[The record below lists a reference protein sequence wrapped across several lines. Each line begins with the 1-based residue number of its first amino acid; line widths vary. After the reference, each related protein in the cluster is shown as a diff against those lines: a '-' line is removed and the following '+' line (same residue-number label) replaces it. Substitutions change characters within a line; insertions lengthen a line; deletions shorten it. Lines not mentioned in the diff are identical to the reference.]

1 MYVMSPVPLRH
12 ASSPTDSRPS
22 ASSSTPGLPDE
33 LLDDA
38 RRRMAAL
45 AVVIAGL
52 FSLFVTLMT
61 IGWATDSI
69 PQAYAE
75 GAPLRLALSATI
87 ISMSFLVWWLARK
100 SENAYLVT
108 CKLGFLYQLITVFIV
123 AYVRYA
129 LPRTADLVPAG
140 VSLAGILIIVFPLF
154 SPHASLRQ
162 AVVVAFLS
170 ALMEPAALG
179 LSIAHGA
186 PVPTPLSWIGHVLP
200 TFICAA
206 LAVIPALVFHRLSRD
221 VNKAR
226 RMGSY
231 QLIER
236 IGEGGMG
243 EVWRA
248 EHNMLARPAAV
259 KLIRADAMGS
269 GDRGMTTL
277 RRFEREAQATAA
289 LQSPHTISLYDFG
302 HSSDG
307 SFFYVMELL
316 DGVDLE
322 TLVARFGSV
331 PPDRVLH
338 FLRQICDSLI
348 EAHEAELV
356 HRDIKPA
363 NIFICRYGHRTDF
376 VKVLDFGLVKASEA
390 NGAAQTRL
398 TGENRTTGT
407 PAFMA
412 PEAALGKSEIDGR
425 ADLYALGCVA
435 YWLLTGRLV
444 FDGTTPVELAIQH
457 VQEQPAPPSK
467 LAELPIPAAL
477 EDIVMWCLQK
487 QPADR
492 PQTAR
497 ELLARLDSIELDE
510 TWSTDRSDA
519 WWAKHLPAERV
530 VSRATLDR
538 PLPRRLVPARS

>member
-1 MYVMSPVPLRH
+1 
-12 ASSPTDSRPS
+12 
-22 ASSSTPGLPDE
+22 
-33 LLDDA
+33 
-38 RRRMAAL
+38 MATLAL
-45 AVVIAGL
+45 VIAGL
-52 FSLFVTLMT
+52 FTTIICLMT

-69 PQAYAE
+69 PDGYRESAA
-75 GAPLRLALSATI
+75 LRLSLSLTI
-87 ISMSFLVWWLARK
+87 IGVSMAVWWLARK
-100 SENAYLVT
+100 SENAHLVT
-108 CKLGFLYQLITVFIV
+108 CKLGFFYQLITVFIV

-129 LPRTADLVPAG
+129 LPRTAELIPTGA
-140 VSLAGILIIVFPLF
+140 SLAGVLIIVFPLF
-154 SPHASLRQ
+154 SPHASIRQ
-162 AVVVAFLS
+162 AIMVAFMS
-170 ALMEPAALG
+170 AMMEPAALG
-179 LSIAHGA
+179 LSIAHGT
-186 PVPTPLSWIGHVLP
+186 PVPTTMSWIGHVMP

-221 VNKAR
+221 VNRAK

-231 QLIER
+231 QLVER

-259 KLIRADAMGS
+259 KLIRVDALGS

-289 LQSPHTISLYDFG
+289 LQSPHTISLFDFG
-302 HSSDG
+302 HSADG

-322 TLVARFGSV
+322 TLVARFGPI
-331 PPDRVLH
+331 PPERVLH
-338 FLRQICDSLI
+338 LVRQVCDSLI

-376 VKVLDFGLVKASEA
+376 VKVLDFGLVKHSET
-390 NGAAQTRL
+390 NGAIQTRL

-412 PEAALGKSEIDGR
+412 PEAALGKTDIDGR

-435 YWLLTGRLV
+435 YWLLTGSLL
-444 FDGTTPVELAIQH
+444 FDGTSAVELAIQH
-457 VQEQPAPPSK
+457 VQEQPTPPSE
-467 LAELPIPAAL
+467 LSELPIPEEL
-477 EDIVMWCLQK
+477 EAIVMWCLAK
-487 QPADR
+487 QPVDR

-497 ELLARLDSIELDE
+497 ELLRRLDAVALDE
-510 TWSTDRSDA
+510 SWSSDRSDA
-519 WWAKHLPAERV
+519 WWTKHLPADRSQARVTVERTV
-530 VSRATLDR
+530 
-538 PLPRRLVPARS
+538 PRQLVPAR